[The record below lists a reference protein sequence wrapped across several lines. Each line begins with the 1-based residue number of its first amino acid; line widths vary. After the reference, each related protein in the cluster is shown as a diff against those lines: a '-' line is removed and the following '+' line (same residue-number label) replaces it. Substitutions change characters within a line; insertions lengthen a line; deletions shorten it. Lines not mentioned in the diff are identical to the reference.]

1 MKLAQNLDVAQ
12 SGGLGE
18 GNAFTIANSPKA
30 FEILSKNLY
39 QDTILAP
46 IREISC
52 NAYDAHVVANRPI
65 SDIIVKLPTFANP
78 AFTVTDFGIGLS
90 HEEMLRLYTMYFG
103 SIKDE
108 TNRLIGG
115 FGLGTKAPFAYVDQF
130 TVISRFNGT
139 KRTYVCFKSGG
150 VPSINLMHTE
160 ATNEP
165 NGLTVTF
172 PVKSTDLAAFRQ
184 KAVNFFTYWDVRP
197 QVFEGSTK
205 IDIPTPKLIF
215 NGPKF
220 GVFEWGGNRWG
231 TTNNISALMGQVVY
245 AVNLGAVHNFPSELR
260 NNPIIQQTSILLKF
274 DIGELEISPSREEL
288 SYDTRTSAAIT
299 ARIQNVIKSY
309 TNYVEGKIAAA
320 TSLYE
325 ARKLLAQHQFIANA
339 TWVNPN
345 TGVRHAV
352 KKDVHI
358 HDRDWIAKFPNVV
371 FKSFEYYG
379 RRRATGHTP
388 YRFAGSDHTFW
399 TPDYLEKEAVARR
412 KHYLDDIC
420 NSLFIVSGGDFQQI
434 SDWFDELGFPPLKKL
449 DTLPLPPPKPKV
461 PRAKRQASA
470 KVKAYVGTIDTLRYP
485 PTNGT
490 RIYFSASEDTVE
502 LDKLGFGVWVQFYRG
517 NPLYADEAKLNL
529 LRYDPLGKL
538 LPSPKNL
545 LGFSKSVYD
554 TKKFQKQTTDNGWK
568 HIDDWLKEFDDQA
581 TFKLLCEQT
590 VYSTPILYNFQNF
603 MPNFTKLTN
612 PLMLKIQP
620 LIPKGINFTPQ
631 TITKE
636 FLAGVPNFA
645 PAHAAAEQSVLTI
658 RTEFATLLKQK
669 PLLSLLPWQEEDFT
683 KTAKFKSLLSDTR
696 AVNAL
701 TDYLNN

>member
-46 IREISC
+46 IRELSC
-52 NAYDAHVVANRPI
+52 NAYDAHVVVGCPI
-65 SDIIVKLPTFANP
+65 SDIVVKLPTFANP
-78 AFTVTDFGIGLS
+78 AFTVIDYGPGLN
-90 HEEMLRLYTMYFG
+90 HEQVLHLYTTYFR
-103 SIKDE
+103 STKDDS
-108 TNRLIGG
+108 NLLIGG
-115 FGLGTKAPFAYVDQF
+115 LGLGSKSPFAYVDQF

-150 VPSINLMHTE
+150 VPNINLMHTE
-160 ATNEP
+160 VTNEP

-184 KAVNFFTYWDVRP
+184 KTINFFTYWDVRP

-260 NNPIIQQTSILLKF
+260 NNPIIQQTNILLKF

-288 SYDTRTSAAIT
+288 SYDTRTSTAII
-299 ARIQNVIKSY
+299 ARIQDVIKSY
-309 TNYVEGKIAAA
+309 TNYVESKIAAA

-325 ARKLLAQHQFIANA
+325 ARQLLAQHQFIANA

-345 TGVRHAV
+345 TGIRHAV
-352 KKDVHI
+352 KKDVYI
-358 HDRDWIAKFPNVV
+358 YDRDWAAKFPTVV
-371 FKSFEYYG
+371 FKSFEYH
-379 RRRATGHTP
+379 RRRRVTGHTP
-388 YRFAGSDHTFW
+388 YRFAGSEYTFW
-399 TPDYLEKEAVARR
+399 TPDYLDKEAMARR
-412 KHYLDDIC
+412 KHFRETVPGEF
-420 NSLFIVSGGDFQQI
+420 FIVSGGDFQQI

-449 DTLPLPPPKPKV
+449 DTLPLPPPKPKA

-470 KVKAYVGTIDTLRYP
+470 KVKAYVGTIDTLSYLP
-485 PTNGT
+485 INSI

-545 LGFSKSVYD
+545 LGFSKAVYE
-554 TKKFQKQTTDNGWK
+554 TKKFQKQIADNGWK
-568 HIDDWLKEFDDQA
+568 HIDDWLREFNDQT

-590 VYSTPILYNFQNF
+590 AYSIPVLYNFQNF

-612 PLMLKIQP
+612 PLMLKIQS
-620 LIPKGINFTPQ
+620 LIPKGIKFTPQ
-631 TITKE
+631 PISKE
-636 FLAGVPNFA
+636 FLAYVPNFA
-645 PAHAAAEQSVLTI
+645 SAYDKAKQSVLTI
-658 RTEFATLLKQK
+658 QGEFDTLLKQK
-669 PLLSLLPWQEEDFT
+669 PLLNLLPWREEDFT
-683 KTAKFKSLLSDTR
+683 KTAKFESFLGDTC

-701 TDYLNN
+701 IDYLNN